1 MINRRGID
9 HVTLTVS
16 DINQTKEFY
25 DSLFQTKFEKDNEN
39 SFCLLSVDIPVWFVQ
54 SEKQHPKDRFDETR
68 VGLDHIS
75 FHLEALEELEKF
87 VTRLKEMGIMTAGV
101 QRFAGKY
108 PYVCFRDPDN
118 IQTEFFIS
126 QEL

>member
-25 DSLFQTKFEKDNEN
+25 DSLFQTKFEKTMKT
-39 SFCLLSVDIPVWFVQ
+39 LLSIISRYSVWFVHRKTA
-54 SEKQHPKDRFDETR
+54 SKDRFDETR

-75 FHLEALEELEKF
+75 FHLEALEELES
-87 VTRLKEMGIMTAGV
+87 L
-101 QRFAGKY
+101 
-108 PYVCFRDPDN
+108 
-118 IQTEFFIS
+118 
-126 QEL
+126 